1 MFDGSELT
9 AMIDFE
15 LMDVGDRYV
24 DLGALRTRNR
34 AEPIGD
40 LNEFFRTY
48 AEAAGLELDYDRIR
62 YHGVGVSLLCPMMVS
77 GTLSAPTEEV
87 PYFEYLTWMAFS
99 LKDALEQI
107 AEAKGLELD
116 PYEQPAAMHTT
127 RFTPMFTALEQS
139 IGQTPASDE
148 YVGYLKAN
156 QGLIA
161 RALARVDRCQPELDR
176 RYVDEAAQITGERTS
191 GWAEADA
198 QLEQFVL
205 RTGAEHEDELIRLFH
220 RRMVGMSLLL
230 ADRGDWANKY
240 AWLTEPIAPVDTP
253 A

>member
-1 MFDGSELT
+1 
-9 AMIDFE
+9 
-15 LMDVGDRYV
+15 
-24 DLGALRTRNR
+24 
-34 AEPIGD
+34 
-40 LNEFFRTY
+40 
-48 AEAAGLELDYDRIR
+48 
-62 YHGVGVSLLCPMMVS
+62 MMVS

-116 PYEQPAAMHTT
+116 PYEQPAATHTT

-148 YVGYLKAN
+148 YIGYLKTN

-161 RALARVDRCQPELDR
+161 RALARVERCQPELDR

-205 RTGAEHEDELIRLFH
+205 RTGAEYEDELIRLFH

-240 AWLTEPIAPVDTP
+240 AWLTEPIAPVHTP
-253 A
+253 GGTQRPEEGAR